1 MKWILKC
8 VLVVVVAAG
17 VLGIATGYTRDVSGD
32 GSKAILVALEALI
45 TDAAALEVDVAAL
58 EVDLAATEVLLAGT
72 QKTKVWDGTT
82 TAGVIPTI
90 LSLKGDVSSVA
101 GTVTNVNGG
110 NRDAGTQTVTLADND
125 PAVTDLAAI
134 ETAVLHNTRGLAV
147 VTVQKNTWTALSGI
161 GTHRYLQI
169 VCRNSTDAATAVLN
183 IWGSDDGGTTF
194 FPLVRADTLAKAKDV
209 AIDVG
214 TDFNPTEGAGVAN
227 VDTVVVAAG
236 PSTHI
241 YIHEEGGAGG
251 TFTYECGGL

>member
-45 TDAAALEVDVAAL
+45 TDAAAMEVDVAAL

-82 TAGVIPTI
+82 TAGVIPII

-125 PAVTDLAAI
+125 PAVVDLAQLEIAA
-134 ETAVLHNTRGLAV
+134 EQNTRSTAH
-147 VTVQKNTWTALSGI
+147 VTVAKDTWTALSTI
-161 GTHRYLQI
+161 GSGQHRYLHI
-169 VCRNSTDAATAVLN
+169 HVTDDTASETAV
-183 IWGSDDGGTTF
+183 ISVWGSKDGGTTD
-194 FPLVRADTLAKAKDV
+194 FPMLRADTLADAKSV
-209 AIDVG
+209 SLAVG
-214 TDFNPTEGAGVAN
+214 TERIGEGNYSASVA
-227 VDTVVVAAG
+227 VAVGAATHVYIQEKTAPAAG
-236 PSTHI
+236 
-241 YIHEEGGAGG
+241 
-251 TFTYECGGL
+251 TYTYQVGGL